1 MSVGPDFSASPAEPA
16 AMRKRFQPCPT
27 AGTANTAG
35 TGIFP
40 ARLSQGVTSLPLEDS
55 CNK

>member
-35 TGIFP
+35 GGNDVV
-40 ARLSQGVTSLPLEDS
+40 LSSSKAKHGSNVSLL
-55 CNK
+55 